1 MVNSSR
7 TTSGR
12 RVHIFVLIDALGWQI
27 LEESPDF
34 LSDLLPHRRALRT
47 VLGYSSGAIPSL
59 LSGRTPA
66 QTGHWNLYYYD
77 PAGSPFR
84 WLRPFLFLP
93 GALLDNR
100 ISRKILKEMGRR
112 FLGLGPLFECA
123 VSPRVLPW
131 FNWVEKRNI
140 YAPGGIS
147 GAPSIFDR
155 LEEDGIPYCVY
166 SYHQMKDKQILDQAR
181 LDLRSGKA
189 EFYFLYL
196 SELDGFLH
204 SHRSDAGKVERQ
216 VKWYADELRDLF
228 SVARQCDPA
237 AAFTVLSDHGMTPIE
252 HHYDLVHEVESLGL
266 RMPRDYL
273 AVYDSTMAR
282 FWFFNEAARAAVA
295 AKLASLSFGRVLSP
309 EELEQLGIY
318 FPDHRYG
325 EMIFLVHPGWLLAHS
340 DFNGRGWSPVGMH
353 GYHPDDSNS
362 DAIFLSNQA
371 PATVLR
377 TITDVFQCMEAAMA
391 PGDVAETS

>member
-1 MVNSSR
+1 M
-7 TTSGR
+7 SGQR

-34 LSDLLPHRRALRT
+34 LSDLLPYRTPLRT

-84 WLRPFLFLP
+84 WLRRFLFLP
-93 GALLDNR
+93 NAVLDNR
-100 ISRKILKEMGRR
+100 LSRKILKEIGRR
-112 FLGLGPLFECA
+112 LLGLGPLFECA

-131 FNWVEKRNI
+131 FNWVEKRNL

-147 GAPSIFDR
+147 GAQSIFDR
-155 LEEDGIPYCVY
+155 LEEDGIPYRVY
-166 SYHQMKDKQILDQAR
+166 SYHEMTDKQILDQAR

-204 SHRSDAGKVERQ
+204 SHRPDARKVEQRVQ
-216 VKWYADELRDLF
+216 WYADGLRDLF
-228 SVARQCDPA
+228 TLAKQCNPEPG
-237 AAFTVLSDHGMTPIE
+237 FTVLSDHGMTPVE
-252 HHYDLVHEVESLGL
+252 HHYDLVNDVESLGFQ
-266 RMPRDYL
+266 MPRDYL

-282 FWFFNEAARAAVA
+282 FWFFNEAARHAVA
-295 AKLASLSFGRVLSP
+295 EKLASLSVGRIVSR
-309 EELEQLGIY
+309 EELQQLGIY
-318 FPDHRYG
+318 FQDHRYG
-325 EMIFLVHPGWLLAHS
+325 EMIFLVQPGWLLARS
-340 DFNGRGWSPVGMH
+340 NFNGHGWSPVGMH

-362 DAIFLSNQA
+362 DAIFLSNQQPSA
-371 PATVLR
+371 ALR
-377 TITDVFQCMEAAMA
+377 TIIDVFQCMEAAMA
-391 PGDVAETS
+391 QGNLAKSA